1 MRALTCALALLAGPV
16 GPAAAAAS
24 MADDPAVAT
33 CAAHEIVVAGFLQ
46 VGLAELALTDCAHAR
61 AVLAD
66 LPKRYSITLA
76 RPIAGAAL
84 ADSAREL
91 LRRNLGQAADL
102 PAFECMNRAYR
113 DAAKGDRY
121 DIEWRPADGLRLRLN
136 GETLARC
143 PAPAAAA
150 TYFSI
155 WFGDA
160 PFQTRTRDALL
171 EQADRRG

>member
-1 MRALTCALALLAGPV
+1 MKRGLACTLLLLAAPSA
-16 GPAAAAAS
+16 PAVAG
-24 MADDPAVAT
+24 MADDTPIAT
-33 CAAHEIVVAGFLQ
+33 CAAHEIVVAGFVQ
-46 VGLAELALTDCAHAR
+46 VGLAELALADCAHAR
-61 AVLAD
+61 TVLAD

-76 RPIAGAAL
+76 RPIAGTAL

-91 LRRNLGQAADL
+91 LRRNLGQAAGL

-113 DAAKGDRY
+113 DAGKGDRY
-121 DIEWRPADGLRLRLN
+121 DIEWLPADGLQLRLN

-155 WFGDA
+155 WFGEA
-160 PFQTRTRDALL
+160 PFQSRTRDALL
-171 EQADRRG
+171 QQAGARG

>member
-1 MRALTCALALLAGPV
+1 MMRSAACALLLLAAPA
-16 GPAAAAAS
+16 GPAAAS
-24 MADDPAVAT
+24 MPDDTAIAT
-33 CAAHEIVVAGFLQ
+33 CAAHEIVVAGFVQ
-46 VGLAELALTDCAHAR
+46 VGLAELALADCADAG

-91 LRRNLGQAADL
+91 LRRNLGQAAGL

-121 DIEWRPADGLRLRLN
+121 DIEWLPADGLRLRLN

-155 WFGDA
+155 WFGET
-160 PFQTRTRDALL
+160 PFQSRTRDALL
-171 EQADRRG
+171 EQAGARG